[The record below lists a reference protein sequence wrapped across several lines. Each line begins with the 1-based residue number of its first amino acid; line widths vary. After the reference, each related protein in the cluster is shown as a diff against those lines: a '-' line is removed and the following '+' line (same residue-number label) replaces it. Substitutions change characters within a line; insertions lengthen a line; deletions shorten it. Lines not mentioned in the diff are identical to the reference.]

1 MKKIDKLLI
10 TGFIG
15 PFFVTFLIAI
25 FVLMM
30 QYLWL
35 YVDELVGKG
44 AGFFMV
50 VEMLSYLTISL
61 VPMALPIAILISS
74 VMVMGNLAERYELSS
89 MKSAGVSLA
98 RVMMP
103 LTLVAFLVAIFSFF
117 CNDSLI
123 PISNLK
129 FKSRL
134 YDIRKQRP
142 TLSIEPGLFNDD
154 FEDIII
160 RVDSKKDEDG
170 TVEKVLIYDH
180 SSTNEN
186 RLSQITAES
195 GKMYTTNEGKYFVM
209 DLADGTQFNELK
221 QEFKNGKPNYPF
233 IRTNFRTWTKVFD
246 MSVFSIEGTDEELF
260 KSHHTMQSTRQLMTT
275 ADSLSREMDTRLKN
289 YGDYLEGR
297 LKILNK
303 VDSTDSTEVSEEEIS
318 EESKEKIDAQITE
331 ELNVLKKKGSNFIAN
346 NIPKSVASEAI
357 PIPQQIIEKDLSEYK
372 TFAELFYGKE
382 ARGYYDK
389 AKPQIRAILTQSKA
403 TQSALYRTREKRVKH
418 IFEMHFKF
426 SLAFSCVI
434 FLFIGAP
441 MGAIVR
447 KGGFGYPILV
457 SIVFFMVFIT
467 LNIMCKKLAESNT
480 LPAVL
485 AAWMPCLILLP
496 VGIFLTRKA
505 MNDEKVVDVDRLMQI
520 FRSVGLFFGIGSA
533 GLIGAGDKDVVGD

>member
-1 MKKIDKLLI
+1 
-10 TGFIG
+10 
-15 PFFVTFLIAI
+15 
-25 FVLMM
+25 MM

-74 VMVMGNLAERYELSS
+74 VMVMGDLAERYELSS

-103 LTLVAFLVAIFSFF
+103 LTFVAFGISILSFF

-134 YDIRKQRP
+134 YDIRKQKP
-142 TLSIEPGLFNDD
+142 TLSIEERLFNDD

-160 RVDSKKDEDG
+160 RVDKKKDEDG
-170 TVEKVLIYDH
+170 TVEKILIYDH
-180 SSTNEN
+180 SSSNEQ
-186 RLSQITAES
+186 RLSQTEANL

-209 DLADGTQFNELK
+209 DLKDGTQYNELK
-221 QEFKNGKPNYPF
+221 QEFKDGKPNYPF
-233 IRTNFRTWTKVFD
+233 IRTNFKTWTKVFD
-246 MSVFSIEGTDEELF
+246 MSVFNIEGTDEELF
-260 KSHHTMQSTRQLMTT
+260 KSHHTMQSTRQLKNT
-275 ADSLSREMDTRLKN
+275 ADSLAREMDKRRGNYTEYLQNRIRILQPEETAEKELENDSINDIVAATIDSLKSEKQAEL
-289 YGDYLEGR
+289 DKKAAS
-297 LKILNK
+297 LK
-303 VDSTDSTEVSEEEIS
+303 
-318 EESKEKIDAQITE
+318 SKTSSF
-331 ELNVLKKKGSNFIAN
+331 VAN
-346 NIPKSVASEAI
+346 NIPKSVAKKAI

-372 TFAELFYGKE
+372 SFGELFYAKE
-382 ARGYYDK
+382 AKGFFDK
-389 AKPQIRAILTQSKA
+389 AKPHIRAVHTQSKA
-403 TQSALYRTREKRVKH
+403 TSSSLVRTREKRVKH

-426 SLAFSCVI
+426 SLAFSCII

-457 SIVFFMVFIT
+457 SIVFFMIFIT

-480 LPAVL
+480 LPAML
-485 AAWMPCLILLP
+485 AAWMPCIVLLP
-496 VGIFLTRKA
+496 VGIFLTIKA
-505 MNDEKVVDVDRLMQI
+505 MNDEKVVDVDRFMRW
-520 FRSVGLFFGIGSA
+520 FRVFGAFFGLGTNPIIGDA
-533 GLIGAGDKDVVGD
+533 LDKQFK

>member
-180 SSTNEN
+180 SSANEN

-209 DLADGTQFNELK
+209 DLAKGTQFNELK
-221 QEFKNGKPNYPF
+221 QEFKDGKPNYPF
-233 IRTNFRTWTKVFD
+233 IRTNFKTWTKVFD

-275 ADSLSREMDTRLKN
+275 ADSLSREMDTRLNN
-289 YGDYLEGR
+289 YADYLEGR
-297 LKILNK
+297 LKVLNK
-303 VDSTDSTEVSEEEIS
+303 SDTTIVSAKEELS
-318 EESKEKIDAQITE
+318 DESKEKTDTQITN
-331 ELNVLKKKGSNFIAN
+331 ELDLLKKKGANFVAN
-346 NIPKSVASEAI
+346 NIPKSVASKAI
-357 PIPQQIIEKDLSEYK
+357 PIPQQIIEKDLSEYNS
-372 TFAELFYGKE
+372 FAELFYGKE
-382 ARGYYDK
+382 AHSFYDK

-403 TQSALYRTREKRVKH
+403 TQSSLYRTKEKRVKH
-418 IFEMHFKF
+418 VFEMHFKF

-457 SIVFFMVFIT
+457 SIVFFMIFIT

-520 FRSVGLFFGIGSA
+520 FRAVGLFFGVGSA
-533 GLIGAGDKDVVGD
+533 GLIGAGDKDSVDD